1 MDLLERYLAAVQQEL
16 PKEKQQDVT
25 RELKA
30 NILDQLDAMQ
40 EQAPSLTDEERIHS
54 VLKQL
59 GPPKQM
65 AHQFA
70 PPTPLIPIG
79 LMPLFSY
86 TLAMVF
92 GILFLIQVIQS
103 SLLWLGNENLGL
115 LLMLKHMAGGFIR
128 DATFAF
134 SVITFG
140 FWVIGKE
147 QGSAC
152 KSAASWDPAKL
163 PQLAKPW
170 QQIELSDIFI
180 DLATYLFLLLIW
192 YPVFGQ
198 SLASA
203 ELSIHSRFLL
213 QAFSPLLLLGIALC
227 AWQLKQRYW
236 TTALLK
242 CNLALNALLVTAIVI
257 LAWASP
263 FYSSVPA
270 QLPWLTTEQ
279 LERSITITLLII
291 ALIPGW
297 EVIRDWRRLQQFD
310 N

>member
-30 NILDQLDAMQ
+30 NILDQLDAVQ
-40 EQAPSLTDEERIHS
+40 EQQPSLTDEERIHS

-70 PPTPLIPIG
+70 PPSPLIPVG

-103 SLLWLGNENLGL
+103 SLLWLGNENVGL

-134 SVITFG
+134 SVITLG
-140 FWVIGKE
+140 FWAIGKE

-152 KSAASWDPAKL
+152 TTATSWDPAKL

-170 QQIELSDIFI
+170 QRIELSDIFT
-180 DLATYLFLLLIW
+180 DLATYLFLLLLIW

-198 SLASA
+198 NLAA
-203 ELSIHSRFLL
+203 VELTLNSRFLL
-213 QAFSPLLLLGIALC
+213 QAFSPLLLLGITLS

-236 TTALLK
+236 TEALLK

-257 LAWASP
+257 LAWTSP
-263 FYSSVPA
+263 FFSGVPE
-270 QLPWLTTEQ
+270 QLLWLTTEQ
-279 LERSITITLLII
+279 LERSISITLLII
-291 ALIPGW
+291 ALFPGW
-297 EVIRDWRRLQQFD
+297 EVIRDWRRLQRM
-310 N
+310 